1 MGSEKSSAKRR
12 SDEELEKKKA
22 REEEERDEDEL
33 DEEEEEEESDADD
46 EDEDEE
52 QDSDSK
58 DSDEDEDEED
68 EDEDEA
74 PARTS
79 ETRPAK
85 LEHLAAGALP
95 PLGAAYSARNVL
107 SIGLRELRSYFDS
120 LVAYVVIG
128 LSMLGLGAYFF
139 LYQGGFWNIDRAT
152 MGRMFDAMPFA
163 LCFVVPLVTMGV
175 LADERRSGT
184 IELLITMPV
193 KDSEVIL
200 GKYVAALAMC
210 TLLLLATMVYPIA
223 MFVAPWHLGVLDWGP
238 VWSGYF
244 GLFLM
249 CAAGVSIGM
258 VFSGLTESNVIAF
271 FATFLAML
279 ALYAIGY
286 LVEPLKGAVGDTLA
300 FLSFQSRYTPFAR
313 GLIDTRNVVYFL
325 SIAVICLLVSFRSL
339 ESRKWK

>member
-1 MGSEKSSAKRR
+1 MGSEKSTAKRR
-12 SDEELEKKKA
+12 SDELEKKKA
-22 REEEERDEDEL
+22 REEEERDEDERDE
-33 DEEEEEEESDADD
+33 DEEEESEESDDEGEESEESDD
-46 EDEDEE
+46 EG
-52 QDSDSK
+52 
-58 DSDEDEDEED
+58 EDEED
-68 EDEDEA
+68 DEEEQESDEDEA
-74 PARTS
+74 PSRKSGA
-79 ETRPAK
+79 RPAK
-85 LEHLAAGALP
+85 LEHIAPGTLP
-95 PLGAAYSARNVL
+95 SLGAAYSARNVL

-128 LSMLGLGAYFF
+128 LSMLGIGAYFF

-200 GKYVAALAMC
+200 GKYAAALTMC
-210 TLLLLATMVYPIA
+210 TILLLATFVYPIA
-223 MFVAPWHLGVLDWGP
+223 MFVWPWHLGALDWGP
-238 VWSGYF
+238 VWSGYL

-279 ALYAIGY
+279 ALYAVGY

-300 FLSFQSRYTPFAR
+300 FLSFQTRYTPFAC
-313 GLIDTRNVVYFL
+313 GMIDTRNVVYFL
-325 SIAVICLLVSFRSL
+325 SISVICLLVSFRSL